1 MNPLS
6 HQITHDLSPV
16 IWILLVVLLVLAVLY
31 LIRRV

>member
-16 IWILLVVLLVLAVLY
+16 IWILLVVLLLLAIVWFA
-31 LIRRV
+31 RRV